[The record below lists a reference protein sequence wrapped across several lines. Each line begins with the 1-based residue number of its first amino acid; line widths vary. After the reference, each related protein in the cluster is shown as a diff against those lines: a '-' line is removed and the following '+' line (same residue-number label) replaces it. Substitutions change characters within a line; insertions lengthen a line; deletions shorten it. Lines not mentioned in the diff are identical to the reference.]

1 MLISDELTKI
11 IEKSIQKTNDLNCAE
26 ISIDILISTILENDL
41 ESQEM
46 FETFKIDHNAI
57 TQQLNHHIQV
67 SSPKNNFGELP
78 KDVQGDEYKTFM
90 AKTFYLGQSFNLDK
104 NGGLKPIVLFLGL
117 FQSNEDTKS
126 KEILRENGLNRIKF
140 KNYFMNHF
148 QMDNQKNTH
157 TENEVEN
164 DAQEPLLRDFTVD
177 LTELAE
183 KHELD
188 PLIGRQLEVGRVIHI
203 LSRRRK
209 NNPILVGDAGVGKTA
224 IAEGLAQAI
233 VDKKVPVDL
242 QDYKVLSLEINAL
255 LAGTK
260 YRGDFEKRLKTVL
273 DKCSKE
279 KIILFIDEAHTIMG
293 AGNSSGGSL
302 DMSNTLKPY
311 LTTGKVICMAAT
323 TTEEYRQIFDKN
335 AALSRRF
342 NKVNIP
348 PLTEEET
355 FQVLMGLK
363 SKFETHHNVTY
374 SKESIMQAIKL
385 SERHIHDRSL
395 PDKAVDIVDETG
407 AFVKLNNDRTDKN
420 VTTRDIELVVS
431 EITKKP
437 VHSADS
443 EEELNVLSELDT
455 RLKQFVFGQDDAIN
469 ELVNSIH
476 LAKAGIKNPDQP
488 IGSFLFLG
496 PTGVGK
502 TEIVKQLSRAMDMN
516 LIRLDMSEY
525 MEKHTVSKMVGA
537 PPGYIGY
544 EKGGELTEAVH
555 DNPHSIILL
564 DEMEKAHPDVFNL
577 FLQVLDYGFLTD
589 SNGRKVDFKNSLI
602 VMTSNCGVVR
612 DNQNINGMG
621 FLNDKNKR
629 SRVDYNI
636 VNQTFSPEFQNRIDG
651 IIEFNSLDESMMINI
666 VSKGLVDLQRYMDE
680 RKITLNTNK
689 EVVEYLAKNG
699 FDPDMGA
706 RPVNKLI
713 KKELAQPIS
722 KLILFSGLKENGEIF
737 ATLSEDKINLKFNNS
752 TEEVTQEQ
760 EKSLI

>member
-1 MLISDELTKI
+1 MHISEELKKI
-11 IEKSIQKTNDLNCAE
+11 IDKSRQKTSEMNCAE
-26 ISIDILISTILENDL
+26 LSIDLLIATILEYDA
-41 ESQEM
+41 ESQKM
-46 FETFKIDHNAI
+46 FNSLNVNPSSLAE
-57 TQQLNHHIQV
+57 QLNEHV
-67 SSPKNNFGELP
+67 RDNAPKSYNQSEIEIPESDSYNA
-78 KDVQGDEYKTFM
+78 FM
-90 AKTFYLGQSFNLDK
+90 SRAFYIGQSLNLEK
-104 NGGLKPIVLFLGL
+104 NGGLKPIAIFLGI
-117 FQSNEDTKS
+117 FQTSEHTKA
-126 KEILRENGLNRIKF
+126 KELLRENGLDRIKF
-140 KNYFMNHF
+140 KDYFVNHF
-148 QMDNQKNTH
+148 QMEDSKDTS
-157 TENEVEN
+157 TETELEGES
-164 DAQEPLLRDFTVD
+164 QEPMLRDFTID
-177 LTELAE
+177 LTEMAE
-183 KHELD
+183 NGELD
-188 PLIGRQLEVGRVIHI
+188 PLIGRELEVNRVIHI

-233 VDKKVPVDL
+233 ADKKVPEDL
-242 QDYKVLSLEINAL
+242 QDFKVLSLEINAL

-260 YRGDFEKRLKTVL
+260 YRGDFEKRLKSVL
-273 DKCSKE
+273 DKSAQE
-279 KIILFIDEAHTIMG
+279 NVILFIDEAHTIMG
-293 AGNSSGGSL
+293 AGNASGGSL

-311 LTTGKVICMAAT
+311 LTSGKVTCMAAT

-348 PLTEEET
+348 PLSEEQT

-363 SKFETHHNVTY
+363 GKFESHHKVNY

-395 PDKAVDIVDETG
+395 PDKAVDIVDEAG
-407 AFVKLNNDRTDKN
+407 AFVKLDNTRKEKT
-420 VTTRDIELVVS
+420 VTVRDIENVVS
-431 EITKKP
+431 EITRKP

-443 EEELNVLSELDT
+443 EEEIETLESLDT
-455 RLKQFVFGQDDAIN
+455 QLKQFVFGQDDAIN
-469 ELVNSIH
+469 ELVNAVH

-525 MEKHTVSKMVGA
+525 MEKHTASKMVGA

-589 SNGRKVDFKNSLI
+589 SNGRKVDFKNAII

-612 DNQNINGMG
+612 DNQNKNGIG
-621 FLNDKNKR
+621 FLNDKTQR
-629 SRVDYNI
+629 SRIDYNI

-651 IIEFNSLDESMMINI
+651 IIEFNSLDKSMMVNI
-666 VSKGLVDLQRYMDE
+666 VSNGLIDLQTYMDE
-680 RKITLNTNK
+680 RKITITVNQ
-689 EVVEYLAKNG
+689 EVIDYLAENG
-699 FDPDMGA
+699 YDPDMGA

-722 KLILFSGLKENGEIF
+722 KMILFGGVKEGGEIF
-737 ATLSEDKINLKFNNS
+737 ASIKDDCIDLTFQNPVEQTS
-752 TEEVTQEQ
+752 TETEEA
-760 EKSLI
+760 

>member
-1 MLISDELTKI
+1 MLISEELKRI
-11 IEKSIQKTNDLNCAE
+11 IDKNREKSSEMNCAE
-26 ISIDILISTILENDL
+26 LNIDLLIATVLEHDPESQKMFNSFNVDPSSIAEKLNQHVLENAPKSYNHSEIEVP
-41 ESQEM
+41 ESDA
-46 FETFKIDHNAI
+46 FK
-57 TQQLNHHIQV
+57 
-67 SSPKNNFGELP
+67 SFMS
-78 KDVQGDEYKTFM
+78 KT
-90 AKTFYLGQSFNLDK
+90 YYIGQSFNLDK
-104 NGGLKPIVLFLGL
+104 NGGLKPIILFHGL
-117 FQSNEDTKS
+117 FQTTEETKA
-126 KEILRENGLNRIKF
+126 KEILRENGLNRIHF
-140 KNYFMNHF
+140 KDYFANHF
-148 QMDNQKNTH
+148 QLEDHKNNA
-157 TENEVEN
+157 TETELEG
-164 DAQEPLLRDFTVD
+164 DGQEPMLRDFTID
-177 LTELAE
+177 LTEMAE
-183 KHELD
+183 KGELD
-188 PLIGRQLEVGRVIHI
+188 PLIGRELEVSRVIHI

-233 VDKKVPVDL
+233 ADKNVPDDL
-242 QDYKVLSLEINAL
+242 LDFKVLSLEINAL

-260 YRGDFEKRLKTVL
+260 YRGDFEKRLKAVL
-273 DKCSKE
+273 DKSAQE
-279 KIILFIDEAHTIMG
+279 NVILFIDEAHTIMG
-293 AGNSSGGSL
+293 AGNASGGSL

-311 LTTGKVICMAAT
+311 LTTGKVTCMAAT

-348 PLTEEET
+348 PLSEEQT

-363 SKFETHHNVTY
+363 NKFESHHRVSY
-374 SKESIMQAIKL
+374 SKEAIMQAIKL

-395 PDKAVDIVDETG
+395 PDKAVDIVDEAG
-407 AFVKLNNDRTDKN
+407 AFVKLDKTRDDKR
-420 VTTRDIELVVS
+420 VTVRDIENVVS
-431 EITKKP
+431 EITRKP

-443 EEELNVLSELDT
+443 AEEIETLESLDT
-455 RLKQFVFGQDDAIN
+455 QLKQFVFGQDDAIN
-469 ELVNSIH
+469 ELVNAVH

-525 MEKHTVSKMVGA
+525 MEKHTASKMVGA

-589 SNGRKVDFKNSLI
+589 SNGRKVDFKNSVI

-612 DNQNINGMG
+612 DNQNKNGIG
-621 FLNDKNKR
+621 FLNDKTQR
-629 SRVDYNI
+629 SRIDYNI

-651 IIEFNSLDESMMINI
+651 IIEFNSLDKSMMVNI
-666 VSKGLVDLQRYMDE
+666 VSKGLIDLQTYMDE
-680 RKITLNTNK
+680 RKITINV
-689 EVVEYLAKNG
+689 EQDVVDYLAENG
-699 FDPDMGA
+699 YDPDMGA

-722 KLILFSGLKENGEIF
+722 KMILFGGVKEGGEIF
-737 ATLSEDKINLKFNNS
+737 ASMKEGSIDLTFKNSISEKE
-752 TEEVTQEQ
+752 TETE
-760 EKSLI
+760 

>member
-1 MLISDELTKI
+1 MLISEELKKI
-11 IEKSIQKTNDLNCAE
+11 IDKNREKSSEMNCAE
-26 ISIDILISTILENDL
+26 LNIDLLIATVLEHDPESQKMFNSFNVDPSLIAEKLNQHVLENAPKSYSQSEIEVP
-41 ESQEM
+41 ESDA
-46 FETFKIDHNAI
+46 FK
-57 TQQLNHHIQV
+57 
-67 SSPKNNFGELP
+67 SFMS
-78 KDVQGDEYKTFM
+78 KT
-90 AKTFYLGQSFNLDK
+90 YYIGQSFNLDK
-104 NGGLKPIVLFLGL
+104 NGGLKPIILFHGL
-117 FQSNEDTKS
+117 FQTTEETKA
-126 KEILRENGLNRIKF
+126 KEIFRENGLNRIHF
-140 KNYFMNHF
+140 RDYFANHF
-148 QMDNQKNTH
+148 QLEDHKKDV
-157 TENEVEN
+157 TETELEG
-164 DAQEPLLRDFTVD
+164 DGQEPMLRDFTID
-177 LTELAE
+177 LTEMAE
-183 KHELD
+183 NGELD
-188 PLIGRQLEVGRVIHI
+188 PLIGRELEVSSVIHI

-233 VDKKVPVDL
+233 ADKNVPDDL
-242 QDYKVLSLEINAL
+242 LNFKVLSLEINAL

-260 YRGDFEKRLKTVL
+260 YRGDFEKRLKAVL
-273 DKCSKE
+273 DKSAQE
-279 KIILFIDEAHTIMG
+279 NVILFIDEAHTIMG
-293 AGNSSGGSL
+293 AGNASGGSL

-311 LTTGKVICMAAT
+311 LTAGKVTCMAAT

-348 PLTEEET
+348 PLSEEQT

-363 SKFETHHNVTY
+363 NKFESHHRVNY
-374 SKESIMQAIKL
+374 SKEAIMQAIKL

-395 PDKAVDIVDETG
+395 PDKAVDIVDEAG
-407 AFVKLNNDRTDKN
+407 AFVKLDKTREDKT
-420 VTTRDIELVVS
+420 VTVRDIENVVS
-431 EITKKP
+431 EITRKP

-443 EEELNVLSELDT
+443 AKEIETLESLDT
-455 RLKQFVFGQDDAIN
+455 QLKQFVFGQDDAIN
-469 ELVNSIH
+469 ELVNAIH

-525 MEKHTVSKMVGA
+525 MEKHTASKMVGA
-537 PPGYIGY
+537 PPGYVGY

-589 SNGRKVDFKNSLI
+589 SNGRKVDFKNAVI

-612 DNQNINGMG
+612 DNQNKNGIG
-621 FLNDKNKR
+621 FLNDKTQR
-629 SRVDYNI
+629 SRIDYNI

-651 IIEFNSLDESMMINI
+651 IIEFNSLDKSMMVNI
-666 VSKGLVDLQRYMDE
+666 VSKGLIDLQTYMDE
-680 RKITLNTNK
+680 RKITINV
-689 EVVEYLAKNG
+689 EQDVVDYLAENG
-699 FDPDMGA
+699 YDPDMGA

-722 KLILFSGLKENGEIF
+722 KMILFGGVKEGGEIF
-737 ATLSEDKINLKFNNS
+737 ASMKDESIDLTFKNPVEEKE
-752 TEEVTQEQ
+752 TETE
-760 EKSLI
+760 

>member
-1 MLISDELTKI
+1 MLISDELKTI
-11 IEKSIQKTNDLNCAE
+11 IEKSRQKTSDMNCAE
-26 ISIDILISTILENDL
+26 LGIDLLISTILENDP
-41 ESQEM
+41 ETQKM
-46 FETFKIDHNAI
+46 FESFNVDYQEIVQK
-57 TQQLNHHIQV
+57 LNSDILEN
-67 SSPKNNFGELP
+67 SPKNNLQTINEIP
-78 KDVQGDEYKTFM
+78 ESASYKAFM

-104 NGGLKPIVLFLGL
+104 NGGLKPIILFLGL
-117 FQSNEDTKS
+117 FQSNEETKS
-126 KEILRENGLNRIKF
+126 KEILRDKGLSRVKF
-140 KNYFMNHF
+140 KNYFMNHL
-148 QMDNQKNTH
+148 QMEDHKDNS
-157 TENEVEN
+157 TETEMEG
-164 DAQEPLLRDFTVD
+164 DGQEPMLRDFTID
-177 LTELAE
+177 LTEMAE
-183 KHELD
+183 NGDLD
-188 PLIGRQLEVGRVIHI
+188 PLIGRELEVNRVIHI

-233 VDKKVPVDL
+233 ADKKVPDDL
-242 QDYKVLSLEINAL
+242 QNFKVLSLEINAL

-260 YRGDFEKRLKTVL
+260 YRGDFEKRLKSVL
-273 DKCSKE
+273 DKSSQE
-279 KIILFIDEAHTIMG
+279 NVILFIDEAHTIMG
-293 AGNSSGGSL
+293 AGNASGGSL

-311 LTTGKVICMAAT
+311 LTSGKVTCMAAT

-335 AALSRRF
+335 SALSRRF

-348 PLTEEET
+348 PLSEEQT

-363 SKFETHHNVTY
+363 SKFEEHHKVHY
-374 SKESIMQAIKL
+374 SKEAIMQAIKL

-395 PDKAVDIVDETG
+395 PDKAVDIVDEAG
-407 AFVKLNNDRTDKN
+407 AFVKLD
-420 VTTRDIELVVS
+420 VTRQEKMVTIKDIEMVVS
-431 EITKKP
+431 EITRKP

-443 EEELNVLSELDT
+443 EEEINTLAELDT
-455 RLKQFVFGQDDAIN
+455 QLKQFVFGQDDAIN
-469 ELVNSIH
+469 ELVNAIH
-476 LAKAGIKNPDQP
+476 LSKAGIKNPDQP

-525 MEKHTVSKMVGA
+525 MEKHTASKMVGA

-589 SNGRKVDFKNSLI
+589 SNGRKVDFKNAVI

-612 DNQNINGMG
+612 DNQNKNGIG
-621 FLNDKNKR
+621 FLNDKTQR
-629 SRVDYNI
+629 SRIDYNI

-651 IIEFNSLDESMMINI
+651 IIEFNSLDRSMMINI
-666 VSKGLVDLQRYMDE
+666 VSKGLIDLQTYMDE
-680 RKITLNTNK
+680 RKITLNANQD
-689 EVVEYLAKNG
+689 VVDYLAENG
-699 FDPDMGA
+699 YDPDMGA

-722 KLILFSGLKENGEIF
+722 KLILFGGVKEGGEVF
-737 ATLSEDKINLKFNNS
+737 ATLKNDKIDLTFKNQAEEPVS
-752 TEEVTQEQ
+752 EIEVTE
-760 EKSLI
+760 